1 MLLLMKITDV
11 FIMIIT
17 SYPIYVDIAPK
28 LSFLFKLIGQSPLHI
43 YLVQIGGEF
52 MDVRAKYLMCLVCLK
67 HLLKEE
73 LLTLEEY
80 ENARKELMK
89 IYPLEDNASYN

>member
-1 MLLLMKITDV
+1 M
-11 FIMIIT
+11 
-17 SYPIYVDIAPK
+17 DIK
-28 LSFLFKLIGQSPLHI
+28 
-43 YLVQIGGEF
+43 
-52 MDVRAKYLMCLVCLK
+52 AKYLMCLVCLK

-89 IYPLEDNASYN
+89 IYPLEDNASSN